1 MMSRFKAGQEIP
13 DGFLTVLEQM
23 PGTIVWAD
31 VSDELKH
38 GGTAMRF
45 STCLWLVWLVYGFIQ
60 TS

>member
-1 MMSRFKAGQEIP
+1 MIVMMSRFKAGQEIP

-45 STCLWLVWLVYGFIQ
+45 STCLWLV
-60 TS
+60 